1 MKKGV
6 AVKGILAVFGMIVLI
21 LDTQT
26 ALRGAKDGITAC
38 IATVIPALFPF
49 ILLSSLLNDAVTG
62 ECDHIPEGI
71 MKAAGLPAG
80 TSPLLISAILGGYP
94 AGAQAVHRAYSNG
107 ALRKQDAERV
117 LAYMNNAGPAFIFGM
132 AGHMFPFRAAPWI
145 LWGIHIISAFM
156 VRLLIGP
163 TGTPVCDDIRGSKRT
178 GDVILSTAR
187 IMCTVCVW
195 VITFRLVM
203 TYLDVWSGMRMPEEI
218 RPVVFGALELVNG
231 CCELPRVVDLRGRF
245 VIFSGLLAFGG
256 SCVMMQTVS
265 VVKKL
270 SIRYYLAG
278 KMLQTVFSIVISA
291 ALVFRKW
298 YMMPVFLLPAVI
310 FVLRNKN
317 KGRNPVPLRV

>member
-1 MKKGV
+1 M
-6 AVKGILAVFGMIVLI
+6 
-21 LDTQT
+21 
-26 ALRGAKDGITAC
+26 
-38 IATVIPALFPF
+38 
-49 ILLSSLLNDAVTG
+49 
-62 ECDHIPEGI
+62 
-71 MKAAGLPAG
+71 
-80 TSPLLISAILGGYP
+80 
-94 AGAQAVHRAYSNG
+94 
-107 ALRKQDAERV
+107 
-117 LAYMNNAGPAFIFGM
+117 
-132 AGHMFPFRAAPWI
+132 
-145 LWGIHIISAFM
+145 
-156 VRLLIGP
+156 
-163 TGTPVCDDIRGSKRT
+163 
-178 GDVILSTAR
+178 STAR

-270 SIRYYLAG
+270 SIRYYLVG

-317 KGRNPVPLRV
+317 KGRNLVPLRV